1 VIAIIVLII
10 EFIILAFFNSMD
22 IEITDG
28 IAIIMI
34 IVYSIVFLGYVT
46 SNKKLR
52 KYKGALIAGYFM
64 RIGLLFLDI
73 YGKKIYVLPNSGY
86 DSEMYFR
93 CAVEYVVTRNP
104 GRGEA
109 FSAVMGTI
117 FSFIGTNRLYSQ
129 FIVML
134 FSIVSLLVLAY
145 AVNMVE
151 GIEKDTKIRTV
162 GIVCLLPN
170 FAILSVIFLRES
182 IITMLLSISVYLFV
196 RWMLGGKEI
205 WFIGAFAVSFLAA
218 AFHSGSAAIAIGYI
232 TIRLI
237 YDNKKRVVR
246 LRAKNVLPAIFFV
259 IVIAYL
265 YVNYAD
271 DLFGKMNNVDS
282 LSDIGN
288 VNTEGGS
295 SYAAYVGDSSS
306 VFNMMIYT
314 IPRIVY
320 FLLSPFPWQWRG
332 MGDIIAF
339 VFSSLFYFFTIKN
352 AFVFI
357 KKANPQNKSYVIIVF
372 IVALCTA
379 FVFSWGVT
387 NTGTATRHRDKMII
401 LYGLLYA
408 LSHHDYGDKKIYLRN
423 VRIL

>member
-1 VIAIIVLII
+1 
-10 EFIILAFFNSMD
+10 
-22 IEITDG
+22 
-28 IAIIMI
+28 
-34 IVYSIVFLGYVT
+34 
-46 SNKKLR
+46 
-52 KYKGALIAGYFM
+52 
-64 RIGLLFLDI
+64 
-73 YGKKIYVLPNSGY
+73 
-86 DSEMYFR
+86 
-93 CAVEYVVTRNP
+93 
-104 GRGEA
+104 
-109 FSAVMGTI
+109 
-117 FSFIGTNRLYSQ
+117 
-129 FIVML
+129 
-134 FSIVSLLVLAY
+134 
-145 AVNMVE
+145 
-151 GIEKDTKIRTV
+151 
-162 GIVCLLPN
+162 
-170 FAILSVIFLRES
+170 
-182 IITMLLSISVYLFV
+182 
-196 RWMLGGKEI
+196 
-205 WFIGAFAVSFLAA
+205 
-218 AFHSGSAAIAIGYI
+218 
-232 TIRLI
+232 
-237 YDNKKRVVR
+237 
-246 LRAKNVLPAIFFV
+246 
-259 IVIAYL
+259 
-265 YVNYAD
+265 
-271 DLFGKMNNVDS
+271 MNNVDS

-357 KKANPQNKSYVIIVF
+357 KKANQKNKSYVIIVF

-408 LSHHDYGDKKIYLRN
+408 LSHRDYRDKKIYLRN